1 MLNVLRSRT
10 RTELVA
16 DELRIR
22 DLLDDPALRRSMGL
36 APVGA
41 PGTTWASS
49 GRQVHRPILNL
60 RRLLD
65 DAAA

>member
-36 APVGA
+36 APASA
-41 PGTTWASS
+41 PGTTCASAQ
-49 GRQVHRPILNL
+49 RHVHRPSLNL
-60 RRLLD
+60 RRLLEH
-65 DAAA
+65 AAA